1 MIMVIFF
8 GDKLENEMSYDF
20 VLTAVNRQGSIIK
33 IYGESQ
39 KECLEKFDAQYSRK
53 GWIINIFDALN
64 ESCSTI
70 KKTYK

>member
-1 MIMVIFF
+1 MNYNV
-8 GDKLENEMSYDF
+8 
-20 VLTAVNRQGSIIK
+20 VLTAHNKQGTVIK
-33 IYGESQ
+33 FYGITQ
-39 KECLEKFDAQYSRK
+39 QECLEKFDAQYSRK